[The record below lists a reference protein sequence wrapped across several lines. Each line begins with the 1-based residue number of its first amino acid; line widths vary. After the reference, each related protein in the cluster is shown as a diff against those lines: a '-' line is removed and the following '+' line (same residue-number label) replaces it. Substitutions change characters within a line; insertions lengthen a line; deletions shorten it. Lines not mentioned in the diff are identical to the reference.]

1 MRQNY
6 RELKSKPDEE
16 LYELMLSDQP
26 DTFDYQVCLHLLQLR
41 DNKRLIHKTWALVI
55 ATWALV
61 LVTIVTLLI
70 SHFTPG
76 G

>member
-6 RELKSKPDEE
+6 KELKLKSDEE

-41 DNKRLIHKTWALVI
+41 DNERLIRKTWALAI

-61 LVTIVTLLI
+61 AATIITLFI
-70 SHFTPG
+70 SHFCPF
-76 G
+76 